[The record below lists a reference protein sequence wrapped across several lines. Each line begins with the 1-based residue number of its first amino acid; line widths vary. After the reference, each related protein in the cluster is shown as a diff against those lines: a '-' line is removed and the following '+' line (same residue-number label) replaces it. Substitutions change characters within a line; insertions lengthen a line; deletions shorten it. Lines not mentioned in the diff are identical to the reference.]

1 MHGCAY
7 TWYRDLPS
15 LIEVDQ
21 KHKVIS
27 KHSNAVGGWHD
38 NDEGKDIINEGVE
51 CLEKDIPVIHDQHFV
66 CAGFEFYYTCRLRC
80 NVDHELI
87 VV

>member
-7 TWYRDLPS
+7 VDLPS
-15 LIEVDQ
+15 LIKVDQ
-21 KHKVIS
+21 EHKVIS

-51 CLEKDIPVIHDQHFV
+51 GLV
-66 CAGFEFYYTCRLRC
+66 
-80 NVDHELI
+80 HESSPGKMSH
-87 VV
+87 

>member
-7 TWYRDLPS
+7 VDLPS
-15 LIEVDQ
+15 LIKVDQ
-21 KHKVIS
+21 EHKVIS

-51 CLEKDIPVIHDQHFV
+51 GLEKDIR
-66 CAGFEFYYTCRLRC
+66 YS
-80 NVDHELI
+80 
-87 VV
+87 

>member
-1 MHGCAY
+1 MCI
-7 TWYRDLPS
+7 YRDLPS

-51 CLEKDIPVIHDQHFV
+51 CLEKDILVIHDQHLYVQALNFITLV
-66 CAGFEFYYTCRLRC
+66 R
-80 NVDHELI
+80 
-87 VV
+87 

>member
-7 TWYRDLPS
+7 VDLPS
-15 LIEVDQ
+15 LIKVDQ
-21 KHKVIS
+21 EHKVIS

-51 CLEKDIPVIHDQHFV
+51 GLEKDIPVIHDQHLYVQALNFITLV
-66 CAGFEFYYTCRLRC
+66 HVRT
-80 NVDHELI
+80 LI
-87 VV
+87 V